1 MEYNVINSQEQWAN
15 IVTQMSCS
23 NGALEMEGVNAAV
36 VCEVSCLWLSVL
48 IKVSYQNKKKN
59 MVEQVQF

>member
-1 MEYNVINSQEQWAN
+1 MGN
-15 IVTQMSCS
+15 
-23 NGALEMEGVNAAV
+23 VNAAV

-48 IKVSYQNKKKN
+48 IKDSYQKKNKN